1 MGFMHKVRVL
11 VGALIHE
18 PFAPRPEKIDLDEGP
33 AAEQEPARQDASDL
47 QAPEAQVEDTER
59 VADLIARRKQDGAG

>member
-1 MGFMHKVRVL
+1 MSLLHRVRVL

-18 PFAPRPEKIDLDEGP
+18 PFAPRPEKIDLGEGSSAGQAPIRQGSPDLEAP
-33 AAEQEPARQDASDL
+33 AAR
-47 QAPEAQVEDTER
+47 VEDTER